1 MFISTTFVV
10 YGKKQERKEKSVE
23 KVKVRLKDFEMKN
36 PLRQKNAAIENFM
49 TELTAALLNTMVDSG
64 NCRG

>member
-10 YGKKQERKEKSVE
+10 YEKKKERKEKSVE

-49 TELTAALLNTMVDSG
+49 TELTAALLNTIVDSR

>member
-10 YGKKQERKEKSVE
+10 YGKKKERKEKSVE

-36 PLRQKNAAIENFM
+36 PLRQKNTAIENFM
-49 TELTAALLNTMVDSG
+49 TELTLLNTIVDSG